1 MSKRFI
7 SKDDFLRFCNDYI
20 EVYDWAEIVKGKN
33 IINGADFSV
42 QGLFMEV
49 DGNDIYMNIDN
60 DYLSYSVD
68 EILIFMFGDECF
80 YLYENF
86 S

>member
-7 SKDDFLRFCNDYI
+7 SNNDFLRFCNDYI
-20 EVYDWAEIVKGKN
+20 EVYDWVEIVKGKYN
-33 IINGADFSV
+33 IKGADFSV

-49 DGNDIYMNIDN
+49 DDNKIIMNIDN
-60 DYLSYSVD
+60 DYYSYSVN
-68 EILIFMFGDECF
+68 EILIFMFGEEYF

>member
-7 SKDDFLRFCNDYI
+7 SNNDFLKYCDTFI
-20 EVYDWAEIVKGKN
+20 EQGEICTIIKGKDN
-33 IINGADFSV
+33 ITGKEFTCNGYFT
-42 QGLFMEV
+42 E
-49 DGNDIYMNIDN
+49 IDDN
-60 DYLSYSVD
+60 EIITHTDNCYYSYSVD
-68 EILIFMFGDECF
+68 EILIFLFGDEYF

>member
-7 SKDDFLRFCNDYI
+7 SNDDFLKYCDKFI
-20 EVYDWAEIVKGKN
+20 ELGEIVHIIRGKDN
-33 IINGADFSV
+33 ITGEEYACNGFYDDRDDNEIVIYINNCF
-42 QGLFMEV
+42 
-49 DGNDIYMNIDN
+49 Y
-60 DYLSYSVD
+60 SYPVN
-68 EILIFMFGDECF
+68 EILIFMFGDEYF